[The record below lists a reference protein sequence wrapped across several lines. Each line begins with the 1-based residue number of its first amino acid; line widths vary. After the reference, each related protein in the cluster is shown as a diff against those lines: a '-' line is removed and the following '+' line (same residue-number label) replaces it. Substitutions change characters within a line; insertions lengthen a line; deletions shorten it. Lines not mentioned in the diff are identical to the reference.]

1 MDLFYNIGI
10 ENKYFEFLNGV
21 LVTENTK
28 GENLMLMIN
37 FLDKKEFSGSGYMKC
52 LCSFDTYKETKD
64 GDDCFKEISC
74 EYDAEN
80 NRLVFTECEEGEESN
95 SVVTNLF
102 YCDKERIEKVNKA
115 PRDVSEDIIVMCDR
129 VRFVAGVP
137 CLFRVVPFGDAV
149 AVCLHAGAMEFYVGG
164 EWIPMSRRGGF
175 DDSAKRCEMSSD
187 SLCNLV
193 RMTDKETGLDISKE
207 GSNLCEVSYVMSKTG
222 EYSLKCKCIAD
233 GYILINEEKVAK
245 ERFDAK
251 RERNR
256 KRLEAEQKKLE
267 NEAFRQE
274 YEERERRKEEEFAER
289 KKKNKEYVKKRRE
302 AKPSLAVNVGSVSDD
317 SNPFL
322 DALRRNGY
330 KG

>member
-21 LVTENTK
+21 LVAENTK

-37 FLDKKEFSGSGYMKC
+37 FLDKKEFSGIGYMKC
-52 LCSFDTYKETKD
+52 LCSFDTYMETRE
-64 GDDCFKEISC
+64 GTDCFKEINC
-74 EYDAEN
+74 EYETEN
-80 NRLVFTECEEGEESN
+80 NRLVFTECDEGEESN
-95 SVVTNLF
+95 SVVMNLF

-137 CLFRVVPFGDAV
+137 CLFRVVPFGGAM
-149 AVCLHAGAMEFYVGG
+149 AVCLHAGAMEFCVGG
-164 EWIPMSRRGGF
+164 EWIPMSRRGWF
-175 DDSAKRCEMSSD
+175 DESAKRCEMSAER
-187 SLCNLV
+187 LCGLV
-193 RMTDKETGLDISKE
+193 RMTDKESGKDISKE
-207 GSNLCEVSYVMSKTG
+207 GSNLCEVSYMMSKAGDYT
-222 EYSLKCKCIAD
+222 LKCKCIAE
-233 GYILINEEKVAK
+233 GYILVNEEKVAK
-245 ERFDAK
+245 ERFEVK

-256 KRLEAEQKKLE
+256 KRLEAEQKKIE

-274 YEERERRKEEEFAER
+274 YAKKERRKEEEFAVR
-289 KKKNKEYVKKRRE
+289 KKKNREYVDKKRK
-302 AKPSLAVNVGSVSDD
+302 AKESLAVNVGSVSED